1 MKKSNASKKMPT
13 VCKGMDYV
21 GPVIATHGAGPRENI
36 FVVTNDV
43 HARNTNNGFSR
54 AADGKFYCH

>member
-1 MKKSNASKKMPT
+1 MPY

-43 HARNTNNGFSR
+43 HTRHTNNGFSR